1 MLRISNLTEIGS
13 SFPRVYSPVEKTA
26 VEADKLQVGALV
38 REEKHVHRSGAGRR
52 ILESLGDTAV
62 YLKSCCALSNL
73 ASCRDHRQDC

>member
-38 REEKHVHRSGAGRR
+38 QEETCAQEWGREEDPGELGRHC
-52 ILESLGDTAV
+52 SL
-62 YLKSCCALSNL
+62 LKKLLCS
-73 ASCRDHRQDC
+73 Q